1 MQLASYYSGKAINIS
16 KTTGPHALSYYLSQ
30 NHNIP
35 HGYAVSIFLIKFLNF
50 NYNMM
55 KENKILKKKFL
66 LLFKIFNAK
75 NLITLNNKIQII
87 LLNLYDGK
95 DFHNILNNV
104 NKKKLINSVNIQRLK
119 NNPIKVKKS
128 DLIEIVNS

>member
-1 MQLASYYSGKAINIS
+1 
-16 KTTGPHALSYYLSQ
+16 
-30 NHNIP
+30 
-35 HGYAVSIFLIKFLNF
+35 
-50 NYNMM
+50 M